1 MNAYNKLLYKIFDW
15 NKYVNKYTDLS
26 GFNTKN
32 DAWFHWN
39 KYGIYE
45 YRTLFTINNEYHYE
59 NFDFNQYLLN
69 YKDLSGINTKEKL
82 WEHWCTIGITQNRI
96 FYDINSIIDNTT
108 NKQFNIINNFDIS
121 FLYDNLNINCPIFN
135 EYKSYFINNN
145 IEYYDNYYIL
155 EKHSKY
161 FFWINE
167 SLNKKYIYIKSPY
180 TSKLLYSD
188 IYFIL
193 TIDMNCVHEYII
205 ANYYFHEEDLIL
217 GIGLGTGIGAMET
230 QILYLINFNKYNI
243 YYNWNNYSL
252 NNFKN
257 KIIENI
263 IKNKDKIKFRDFSNL
278 KKVNITIY
286 GYQNNLGHNL
296 FNDISGLFILDH
308 FNINKYLDKVIMGN
322 HDNFYI
328 NKYFEKYSNITID
341 KSIKDLKIMNNN
353 VYRGIIFKYNHFFL
367 SNKCINFLKNHLEY
381 NFNLDFNHVH
391 EINYIKENYYP
402 IIHIVLRIGNDCML
416 NQDIIISEIIN
427 KLTIIYPKIF
437 FYLDGLC
444 SSLNIDDNDHIGRG
458 SCVKTFKNLKED
470 YINLVKSIDIK
481 TNTKNYKNLINY
493 EVSILIKYLEIST
506 YSILQLSS
514 ISCLSGW
521 ICNIPGIQFGRK
533 NIKIYEKI
541 DSNIKENITKIKYIS
556 ENIDFFENNYSITSD
571 NIIELLP
578 NFNI

>member
-1 MNAYNKLLYKIFDW
+1 
-15 NKYVNKYTDLS
+15 
-26 GFNTKN
+26 
-32 DAWFHWN
+32 
-39 KYGIYE
+39 
-45 YRTLFTINNEYHYE
+45 
-59 NFDFNQYLLN
+59 
-69 YKDLSGINTKEKL
+69 
-82 WEHWCTIGITQNRI
+82 
-96 FYDINSIIDNTT
+96 
-108 NKQFNIINNFDIS
+108 
-121 FLYDNLNINCPIFN
+121 
-135 EYKSYFINNN
+135 
-145 IEYYDNYYIL
+145 
-155 EKHSKY
+155 
-161 FFWINE
+161 
-167 SLNKKYIYIKSPY
+167 
-180 TSKLLYSD
+180 
-188 IYFIL
+188 
-193 TIDMNCVHEYII
+193 MNCVHEYII